1 MNIKCIRRYL
11 FTKIG
16 SKIVVIYYGSRNH
29 REKYRG
35 ILWKVYSNVF
45 IIKLITG
52 EIKSFTYIDILTKNI
67 QIYI

>member
-1 MNIKCIRRYL
+1 MNTRYIRRYL
-11 FTKIG
+11 TTKIG
-16 SKIVVIYYGSRNH
+16 SKMIVIYYGSRNH
-29 REKYRG
+29 REKYKG